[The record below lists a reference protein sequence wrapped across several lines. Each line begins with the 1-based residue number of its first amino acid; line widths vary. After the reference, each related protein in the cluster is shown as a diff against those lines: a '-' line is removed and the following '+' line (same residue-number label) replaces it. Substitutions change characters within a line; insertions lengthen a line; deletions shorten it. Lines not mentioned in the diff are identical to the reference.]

1 MLERVAA
8 RDAWSASVLNI
19 ELIRFVCMLVRPGL
33 GWAGLG
39 WPGRSF
45 MMVLLMPTV
54 VATATSARVALLV
67 ACLHNMYML
76 VHRC

>member
-39 WPGRSF
+39 WAGLGWPGLAWAQF
-45 MMVLLMPTV
+45 YDG
-54 VATATSARVALLV
+54 AADAD
-67 ACLHNMYML
+67 CCCY
-76 VHRC
+76 CY